1 MPRFIPAE
9 SASVSSANYVQLFGS
24 TSIGGTTNVVLHCSA
39 NMYFNTANSDTGKGY
54 LGAGT
59 YSFGP
64 IDPSTVW
71 IKAVSTTGTCSG
83 YVLMQ

>member
-1 MPRFIPAE
+1 MPRFIPAV
-9 SASVSSANYVQLFGS
+9 SATVASSGYVQLFGS
-24 TSIGGTTNVVLHCSA
+24 TSIGGATNVVLHCSV
-39 NMYFNTANSDTGKGY
+39 NVYFNSYDSDSGKGY

-64 IDPSTVW
+64 IDPSTLWV
-71 IKAVSTTGTCSG
+71 KAVSTSGTCSG

>member
-1 MPRFIPAE
+1 MPRFIPA
-9 SASVSSANYVQLFGS
+9 ASSSVASTAYVQLFGS
-24 TSIGGTTNVVLHCSA
+24 TSIGGATNVVLHCSQ
-39 NMYFNTANSDTGKGY
+39 NVYFNTANDDTGKGY

-64 IDPSTVW
+64 IDPSTLWV
-71 IKAVSTTGTCSG
+71 KAVSTTATCSG